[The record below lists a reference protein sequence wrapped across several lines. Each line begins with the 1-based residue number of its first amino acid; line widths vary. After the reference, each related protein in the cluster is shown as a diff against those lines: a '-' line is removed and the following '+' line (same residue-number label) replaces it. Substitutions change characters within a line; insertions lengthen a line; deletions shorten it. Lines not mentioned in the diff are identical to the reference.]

1 MATILHNESAWSTT
15 VASNANSDTG
25 VNWAEGQDAAT
36 VNNSARGMMTAR
48 ANARLDQGGALVA
61 GGTANALTVTTN
73 QVLSAAHLAAGQR
86 LLVRATADNTSTTV
100 TFAPDGL
107 TAQNIRRSDGS
118 SLLVGDIRSDM
129 MLDLVYNAVS
139 SNWRAIN
146 IIPQGAGAAAFR
158 AFKTADQTIS
168 STVST
173 KISWPSTAFDT
184 GSHFSSGAWTP
195 PAGTVLMT
203 ARVNYAGI
211 GSGTVAAAIYKNNT
225 AVAVS
230 REPDSTGSVRSIT
243 IQYIDRAG
251 GTDYYEVF
259 SSTSADA
266 SYTITSGGDEST
278 FSGTMIL

>member
-1 MATILHNESAWSTT
+1 
-15 VASNANSDTG
+15 
-25 VNWAEGQDAAT
+25 
-36 VNNSARGMMTAR
+36 
-48 ANARLDQGGALVA
+48 
-61 GGTANALTVTTN
+61 
-73 QVLSAAHLAAGQR
+73 
-86 LLVRATADNTSTTV
+86 
-100 TFAPDGL
+100 
-107 TAQNIRRSDGS
+107 
-118 SLLVGDIRSDM
+118 M